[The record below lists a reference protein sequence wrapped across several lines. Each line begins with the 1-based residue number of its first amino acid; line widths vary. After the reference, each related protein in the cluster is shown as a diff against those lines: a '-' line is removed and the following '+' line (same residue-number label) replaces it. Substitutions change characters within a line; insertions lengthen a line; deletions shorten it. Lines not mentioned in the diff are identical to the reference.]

1 MSYWRMP
8 RFTVSISLTEE
19 AADGTR
25 EDSAA
30 WKKERAY
37 HRSDRRVRNSIELV
51 EVKLVVG
58 ANVDV
63 STLVLRHVA
72 VLGRRED

>member
-1 MSYWRMP
+1 MP
-8 RFTVSISLTEE
+8 RFTVSISLAEE
-19 AADGTR
+19 AADATR
-25 EDSAA
+25 KDRAA
-30 WKKERAY
+30 WEKKGTY
-37 HRSDRRVRNSIELV
+37 HWSNRRVRNSIELV